1 MTTAPEALQYATFD
15 TPVHTPVRPS
25 EIRRQVTQALTGG
38 LIVTAL
44 SLCGI
49 ALIAGLILT
58 SGLTSGLKRIVQLL
72 TW

>member
-15 TPVHTPVRPS
+15 TPIRPS
-25 EIRRQVTQALTGG
+25 EIRRQVTQVITGG
-38 LIVTAL
+38 LMVTVF

-49 ALIAGLILT
+49 ALLAGLILT

>member
-25 EIRRQVTQALTGG
+25 EIRRQVTQVITGG
-38 LIVTAL
+38 LIVTVF

-49 ALIAGLILT
+49 VAIAVQNSLQQERL
-58 SGLTSGLKRIVQLL
+58 IVQLL